1 MYSLL
6 KNSLLRLR
14 NWQIILALICV
25 GLGIWFRF
33 GNLDQVYWHDEAFTS
48 LRISGYTSPEVKQS
62 LFNNQIVSLD
72 ELLYYQGLNL
82 ERNVI
87 DTVKSLAFDDAQHPP
102 LYYVL
107 AWFWVAIWGDS
118 IENLRGFS
126 VLVSLFSLP
135 AIYWLCQELFALT
148 VISNPEAIVSQDY
161 LIADPTQDSTR
172 NLTKNLT
179 KNSTRNLTS
188 SIAMVIVATSPVH
201 ILYAQEAREYALWTT
216 LVLAMSA
223 ALVRSLR
230 LQNLKSWSLYTIL
243 LTASLYTSPLSGFVA
258 LGHGVY
264 VFLQQRGRLSQRV
277 LAYALSATLGLI
289 LFVPW
294 LLTILNDGAVAG
306 ASWTA
311 QPIPLV
317 TWLKL
322 WGLHIVRCFILTEGD
337 FGFGTVIVR
346 GVLPLALG
354 AIAYAVYCLCRY
366 SPREFWLFVLIF
378 TSASA
383 LPLVIPDLVL
393 GGQRSTVGRYL
404 LPTFLGMQLALA
416 FAIAHT
422 FQQSI
427 FQQSIFQQFKL
438 KGLAARLSSKFRQRR
453 LRNLTKVIISI
464 VLLST
469 LILNI
474 WSGLQ
479 ILSIKTSWIKVIN
492 YHLPSLSAV
501 VNTSQKPL
509 IVSAASGINFGTIF
523 ALAHVLNPKVYFLL
537 LKDGSPPDAVDITTK
552 FLGFRDIFLFNPSP
566 ELRESLLQQNI
577 QATLVYQDFHLFL
590 WKLSALVR

>member
-1 MYSLL
+1 LHFFL
-6 KNSLLRLR
+6 KTNVLRLR
-14 NWQIILALICV
+14 KWKVILGVICI

-33 GNLDQVYWHDEAFTS
+33 GNLHQVYWHDEAFTS
-48 LRISGYTSPEVKQS
+48 LRISGYTSLEVKQS
-62 LFNNQIVSLD
+62 LFNNQLVSLD
-72 ELLYYQGLNL
+72 ELLYYQGINQ
-82 ERNVI
+82 ERTAL

-102 LYYVL
+102 FYYVL
-107 AWFWVAIWGDS
+107 AWFWVKIWGNS
-118 IENLRGFS
+118 VANLRGFS
-126 VLVSLFSLP
+126 VFVSLFSLP

-148 VISNPEAIVSQDY
+148 FRPPNQERAPHDDQDQQDY
-161 LIADPTQDSTR
+161 LK
-172 NLTKNLT
+172 TK
-179 KNSTRNLTS
+179 NLTS
-188 SIAMVIVATSPVH
+188 SIAMIIVATSPVH
-201 ILYAQEAREYALWTT
+201 VLYAQEAREYALWTG
-216 LVLAMSA
+216 LVLTMSA

-230 LQNLKSWSLYTIL
+230 LHHWKNWSLYTIL
-243 LTASLYTSPLSGFVA
+243 LTVSLYTSPLSGFVA

-264 VFLQQRGRLSQRV
+264 VLLREHCRLSRRV
-277 LAYALSATLGLI
+277 LAYGLAATLGLI
-289 LFVPW
+289 CFVPW
-294 LLTILNDGAVAG
+294 LVVTLNDGAVGG

-337 FGFGTVIVR
+337 FSFDTGIVY

-354 AIAYAVYCLCRY
+354 AIAYAFYYLCRY
-366 SPREFWLFVLIF
+366 SPRDFWLFVLIF

-393 GGQRSTVGRYL
+393 GGQRSTAGRYL
-404 LPTFLGMQLALA
+404 LPTFLGIQLALA
-416 FAIAHT
+416 YAIAHT
-422 FQQSI
+422 FQI
-427 FQQSIFQQFKL
+427 FQKSKL
-438 KGLAARLSSKFRQRR
+438 KGLAAKSPRKLKQGI
-453 LRNLTKVIISI
+453 LSI

-474 WSGLQ
+474 WSGVQ

-509 IVSAASGINFGTIF
+509 IVSAATGINFGTIF
-523 ALAHVLNPKVYFLL
+523 ALSHILNPKVVFLL
-537 LKDGSPPDAVDITTK
+537 LKDTSPPNADDITTK

-590 WKLSALVR
+590 WKLSALIR

>member
-1 MYSLL
+1 M
-6 KNSLLRLR
+6 
-14 NWQIILALICV
+14 ICV
-25 GLGIWFRF
+25 GWGIWFRF
-33 GNLDQVYWHDEAFTS
+33 GNLHQIYWHDEAFTS
-48 LRISGYTSPEVKQS
+48 LRISGYTSLEVKQN
-62 LFNNQIVSLD
+62 LFNNQLVSLD
-72 ELLYYQGLNL
+72 ELLYYQGINQ
-82 ERNVI
+82 ERTVF
-87 DTVKSLAFDDAQHPP
+87 DTIESLAFDDAQHPP

-107 AWFWVAIWGDS
+107 AWFWVKIWGNS
-118 IENLRGFS
+118 VANLRSFS

-135 AIYWLCQELFALT
+135 AIYWLCQELFALICCSPKEVT
-148 VISNPEAIVSQDY
+148 ALQDHPDYQNY
-161 LIADPTQDSTR
+161 LK
-172 NLTKNLT
+172 TK
-179 KNSTRNLTS
+179 NLTS
-188 SIAMVIVATSPVH
+188 SIALLLVATSPVH
-201 ILYAQEAREYALWTT
+201 ILYAQEAREYALWTG

-230 LQNLKSWSLYTIL
+230 LHNWKNWSLYTIL

-264 VFLQQRGRLSQRV
+264 VLLQQRCRLSRRV
-277 LAYALSATLGLI
+277 LAYALAATLGLI
-289 LFVPW
+289 FFVPW
-294 LLTILNDGAVAG
+294 LLVLLNDGAVGG
-306 ASWTA
+306 ASWTS

-322 WGLHIVRCFILTEGD
+322 WGLHILRCFILTEGD
-337 FGFGTVIVR
+337 FGFDTAIVY
-346 GVLPLALG
+346 GVLPLVLG
-354 AIAYAVYCLCRY
+354 AIAYAFYCLCRY

-393 GGQRSTVGRYL
+393 GGQRSTAGRYL

-416 FAIAHT
+416 FSIGHT
-422 FQQSI
+422 FQI
-427 FQQSIFQQFKL
+427 FQKSKL
-438 KGLAARLSSKFRQRR
+438 KGLTAKSPHKLKQG
-453 LRNLTKVIISI
+453 IISI

-501 VNTSQKPL
+501 VNPSQKPL
-509 IVSAASGINFGTIF
+509 IISAASGINFGTIF
-523 ALAHVLNPKVYFLL
+523 ALAHVLDPKVYFLL
-537 LKDGSPPDAVDITTK
+537 LKDESPPDTVEITTK

-566 ELRESLLQQNI
+566 ELRESLLEQNI

>member
-1 MYSLL
+1 MHSLL
-6 KNSLLRLR
+6 KANLLRLR
-14 NWQIILALICV
+14 NWKVILCVICV

-33 GNLDQVYWHDEAFTS
+33 GNLHQIYWHDEAFTS
-48 LRISGYTSPEVKQS
+48 LRISGYTSLEVKQN
-62 LFNNQIVSLD
+62 LFNNQLVSLD
-72 ELLYYQGLNL
+72 ELLYYQGINQ
-82 ERNVI
+82 ERTVF

-107 AWFWVAIWGDS
+107 AWFWVATWGNS
-118 IENLRGFS
+118 VANLRSFS

-135 AIYWLCQELFALT
+135 AIYWLCQELFALICCSPKEVT
-148 VISNPEAIVSQDY
+148 ALQDHPDDQNY
-161 LIADPTQDSTR
+161 LK
-172 NLTKNLT
+172 TK
-179 KNSTRNLTS
+179 NLTS
-188 SIAMVIVATSPVH
+188 SIAMIIVATSPVH
-201 ILYAQEAREYALWTT
+201 ILYAQEAREYALWTG

-230 LQNLKSWSLYTIL
+230 LHNWKNWSLYTIL

-264 VFLQQRGRLSQRV
+264 VLLREHCRLSCRV
-277 LAYALSATLGLI
+277 LAYALAATLGLI
-289 LFVPW
+289 FFVPW
-294 LLTILNDGAVAG
+294 LLVLLNDGAVGG

-337 FGFGTVIVR
+337 FGFDTAIVY
-346 GVLPLALG
+346 GVLPLVLG
-354 AIAYAVYCLCRY
+354 AIVYAFYCLCRH
-366 SPREFWLFVLIF
+366 SPRDFWLFVLIF

-393 GGQRSTVGRYL
+393 GGQRSTAGRYL

-416 FAIAHT
+416 FSIGHT
-422 FQQSI
+422 FQILQKS
-427 FQQSIFQQFKL
+427 KL
-438 KGLAARLSSKFRQRR
+438 KGLTAKSPHKLKQG
-453 LRNLTKVIISI
+453 IILI

-479 ILSIKTSWIKVIN
+479 VLSIKTSWIKVIN

-509 IVSAASGINFGTIF
+509 IISAASGINFGTIF
-523 ALAHVLNPKVYFLL
+523 ALAHVLDPKVYFLL
-537 LKDGSPPDAVDITTK
+537 LKDESPPDAVEITNK

-566 ELRESLLQQNI
+566 ELRESLLEQNI